1 MKISLAAARVNAELT
16 QKQAAKKMGVN
27 ICTMI
32 KWESGKTSPR
42 AKQLVELCNLYG
54 CTMGDIFLPNQCA
67 KSEQN

>member
-16 QKQAAKKMGVN
+16 QKQAAEKMGVN
-27 ICTMI
+27 IGTMI

-54 CTMGDIFLPNQCA
+54 CTMGDIFLPNQCT